1 MIVSDSPLDL
11 FYQEHEQQELVFAKL
26 EQIADDLPDEV
37 DGYMFA
43 KVSVYLKQDL
53 AIHIRDEEDGL
64 FLLLSKR
71 ALPEDNVGEILA
83 QLQREHM
90 TDEGYANELSESLE
104 EIACGGRPKDPN
116 ALGHMLRACFESHRR
131 HLAWENAVVLP
142 LAKKRLTSD
151 DLEELAQVCGRT
163 GTMCEV

>member
-71 ALPEDNVGEILA
+71 AD
-83 QLQREHM
+83 RM
-90 TDEGYANELSESLE
+90 S
-104 EIACGGRPKDPN
+104 
-116 ALGHMLRACFESHRR
+116 
-131 HLAWENAVVLP
+131 VV
-142 LAKKRLTSD
+142 
-151 DLEELAQVCGRT
+151 
-163 GTMCEV
+163 